1 MSEVPVNGP
10 VNGEMLCQE
19 TDPVSLYLDYVIE
32 YVKITMPRELSKII
46 NEVSRSYYR
55 EGYEEV
61 ANVFDQIKAKY
72 DELSRPVNLP
82 CSSEDIYESLREDFS
97 ESYRRLCEEFI
108 SSLNTIF
115 PAKLAKVNLPEYCQV
130 DDINITGI
138 EEWQRK
144 NKLDPE
150 TADREYMRFMAE
162 TKEGVVEDFAA
173 EESSTFPEDFEV
185 DESEVSLGRGNGKIL
200 HRLLEKFI
208 DRKSNEKGTISF
220 INYKKDLK
228 EAKNILDFLNKIK
241 VPGGEELA
249 AKYIKEITRKNHS
262 EVLSVAR
269 LMVEEKASRI
279 LEDRLDLFATK
290 LDTYIVAPG
299 MAVDGLSGV
308 AKKNSRSETINS
320 EIDNRSS
327 QLMEIGMK
335 AGDLI
340 ILDSETFPW
349 FEEDSTVEVLHIEAG
364 NGSAVAVIDAR
375 TEAAK
380 KVEHKMSGYE
390 TKKKRQAIL
399 PIILNKLNMVARC
412 VAYSK
417 DHSVNLPVG
426 VDNRLKEVYPFTIY
440 AWKPQS
446 ANAKRVYVS
455 KMGVASL
462 PDESDA
468 KISLQKSNITEVILY
483 LGACDKN
490 RQDHLL
496 PIFTG
501 EDSTDAARHGA
512 GV

>member
-1 MSEVPVNGP
+1 MSEMPVNGP
-10 VNGEMLCQE
+10 VNGEILCQE
-19 TDPVSLYLDYVIE
+19 TDPVRQCLDVIGC
-32 YVKITMPRELSKII
+32 VKNTINRELGKIKD
-46 NEVSRSYYR
+46 EELRSCYR
-55 EGYEEV
+55 EGYEKV
-61 ANVFDQIKAKY
+61 ADVFDQIKAKY

-82 CSSEDIYESLREDFS
+82 CSPEDIYESLREDFS

-115 PAKLAKVNLPEYCQV
+115 PAKLAEVNLPEYFQADV
-130 DDINITGI
+130 NIPDIK
-138 EEWQRK
+138 EWQHK

-162 TKEGVVEDFAA
+162 AKEGVIEDFVA
-173 EESSTFPEDFEV
+173 EEDLTLPEDFEI
-185 DESEVSLGRGNGKIL
+185 DESEVSLGCDNGKTL
-200 HRLLEKFI
+200 HRLLKKFI

-220 INYKKDLK
+220 INYDEDLK
-228 EAKNILDFLNKIK
+228 EAKNILDFVNKIK
-241 VPGGEELA
+241 IPSGEELA
-249 AKYIKEITRKNHS
+249 AKYMKEITRKNHS

-308 AKKNSRSETINS
+308 AKKNSRSETIDY
-320 EIDNRSS
+320 EIDDSGS

-335 AGDLI
+335 AGNII

-349 FEEDSTVEVLHIEAG
+349 FEEDSIVEVLHVEAG

-390 TKKKRQAIL
+390 TKKKRQRIL

-412 VAYSK
+412 VADSK

-455 KMGVASL
+455 KMGVADM
-462 PDESDA
+462 PDESGA
-468 KISLQKSNITEVILY
+468 KISLQDSNITEVILY

>member
-1 MSEVPVNGP
+1 MSEVPVNGS

-19 TDPVSLYLDYVIE
+19 TDPVRQCLDVIGC
-32 YVKITMPRELSKII
+32 VKNTIDRELGKIK
-46 NEVSRSYYR
+46 NEELRSYYR
-55 EGYEEV
+55 EGYEKV
-61 ANVFDQIKAKY
+61 ANVFEQIKAKY
-72 DELSRPVNLP
+72 DELPRPVNLP
-82 CSSEDIYESLREDFS
+82 CSPEDIYESLREDFS

-115 PAKLAKVNLPEYCQV
+115 PAKLAKVNLPEYCQADV
-130 DDINITGI
+130 NIPDI
-138 EEWQRK
+138 EEWQHK

-150 TADREYMRFMAE
+150 TADREYMCFMAE
-162 TKEGVVEDFAA
+162 AKEGVIEDFAA
-173 EESSTFPEDFEV
+173 EGSSTLPEDFEI
-185 DESEVSLGRGNGKIL
+185 DESEVSLGSGNGKIL

-220 INYKKDLK
+220 INYDEDLK

-249 AKYIKEITRKNHS
+249 AKYMKEVTRKNHS
-262 EVLSVAR
+262 EILSVAR

-279 LEDRLDLFATK
+279 LEDRLDLFAAK
-290 LDTYIVAPG
+290 LDTYTVAPG

-308 AKKNSRSETINS
+308 AKKNSRSEPTDY
-320 EIDNRSS
+320 EIDDSGS

-349 FEEDSTVEVLHIEAG
+349 FEEDSIVEVLHVEAG

-390 TKKKRQAIL
+390 TKKKRQRIL

-455 KMGVASL
+455 KMSVASL
-462 PDESDA
+462 PDESQA

-501 EDSTDAARHGA
+501 EDSTGAARHGA

>member
-10 VNGEMLCQE
+10 VNGEILCQE
-19 TDPVSLYLDYVIE
+19 TDPVRQCLDAIGC
-32 YVKITMPRELSKII
+32 VKNTINRELSEISD
-46 NEVSRSYYR
+46 EVFRSYYR
-55 EGYEEV
+55 EGYEKV
-61 ANVFDQIKAKY
+61 ADVFDQIKAKY
-72 DELSRPVNLP
+72 DELSRPVNVP

-115 PAKLAKVNLPEYCQV
+115 PAKLAKVNIPEYCQA
-130 DDINITGI
+130 DDINIPGI
-138 EEWQRK
+138 KEWQHK

-150 TADREYMRFMAE
+150 TADCEYMRFMAE
-162 TKEGVVEDFAA
+162 AKAGVIEDFAA
-173 EESSTFPEDFEV
+173 EESPTLPEDFEI
-185 DESEVSLGRGNGKIL
+185 DEPEVSLGRGNGKIL

-220 INYKKDLK
+220 INYDEDLK
-228 EAKNILDFLNKIK
+228 EANSILDFLNKIK

-249 AKYIKEITRKNHS
+249 AKYMKEVTRKNHS
-262 EVLSVAR
+262 EILSVAR

-279 LEDRLDLFATK
+279 LEDRLDLLATK

-299 MAVDGLSGV
+299 VAVDGLSGV
-308 AKKNSRSETINS
+308 TKKNRRSEPTDS

-349 FEEDSTVEVLHIEAG
+349 FEEDSIVEVLHVEVG

-390 TKKKRQAIL
+390 TKKKRQRIL

-412 VAYSK
+412 VADSK

-455 KMGVASL
+455 KISVADM
-462 PDESDA
+462 PDESKA
-468 KISLQKSNITEVILY
+468 KISLQESNITEVILY

-490 RQDHLL
+490 RQDRLL

>member
-1 MSEVPVNGP
+1 MSEVPVNGS
-10 VNGEMLCQE
+10 VNGEILCQE
-19 TDPVSLYLDYVIE
+19 TDPVRQCLDAIGCI
-32 YVKITMPRELSKII
+32 KNTIDRELGKIK
-46 NEVSRSYYR
+46 NEVFRSYYR

-61 ANVFDQIKAKY
+61 ANVFDQIEAKY

-115 PAKLAKVNLPEYCQV
+115 PAKLAKVNIPEYCQV
-130 DDINITGI
+130 DDINIPGI
-138 EEWQRK
+138 KEWQHK

-150 TADREYMRFMAE
+150 TADCEYMCFMAE
-162 TKEGVVEDFAA
+162 AKEGVIEDFAA
-173 EESSTFPEDFEV
+173 EESPTLPEDFEI
-185 DESEVSLGRGNGKIL
+185 DEPEVSFGCGNGKTL

-220 INYKKDLK
+220 INYDEDLK

-241 VPGGEELA
+241 IPSGEELA
-249 AKYIKEITRKNHS
+249 AKYMKEVTRKNHS

-308 AKKNSRSETINS
+308 TKKNRRSEPTDS

-349 FEEDSTVEVLHIEAG
+349 LEEDSIVEVLHVEAG

-390 TKKKRQAIL
+390 TKKKRQRIL
-399 PIILNKLNMVARC
+399 SIILNKLNMVARY
-412 VAYSK
+412 VADSK

-455 KMGVASL
+455 KISVADM
-462 PDESDA
+462 PD
-468 KISLQKSNITEVILY
+468 
-483 LGACDKN
+483 
-490 RQDHLL
+490 
-496 PIFTG
+496 
-501 EDSTDAARHGA
+501 
-512 GV
+512 

>member
-10 VNGEMLCQE
+10 VNGEILCQE
-19 TDPVSLYLDYVIE
+19 TDPVRQCLDVIGC
-32 YVKITMPRELSKII
+32 VKITINRELSKIKD
-46 NEVSRSYYR
+46 EVFRSYYR

-61 ANVFDQIKAKY
+61 ADVFDQIKAKY

-115 PAKLAKVNLPEYCQV
+115 PAKLAEVNIPEYCQV
-130 DDINITGI
+130 DDTNIPGI

-150 TADREYMRFMAE
+150 TADRKYMRFMAE
-162 TKEGVVEDFAA
+162 AKEGVIEDFAA
-173 EESSTFPEDFEV
+173 EESPTLPEDFEI

-220 INYKKDLK
+220 INYDEDLK

-241 VPGGEELA
+241 IPSGEELA
-249 AKYIKEITRKNHS
+249 AKYMKEVTRKNHS
-262 EVLSVAR
+262 EILSVSR

-299 MAVDGLSGV
+299 VAVDGLSGV
-308 AKKNSRSETINS
+308 AKKNSRSETIDS

-349 FEEDSTVEVLHIEAG
+349 FEQDSIVEVLHVEAG

-380 KVEHKMSGYE
+380 KVEYKMSGYE
-390 TKKKRQAIL
+390 TKKKRQRIL

-412 VAYSK
+412 VADSK

-455 KMGVASL
+455 KMSVADM
-462 PDESDA
+462 PDESEA
-468 KISLQKSNITEVILY
+468 KISLQESNITEVILY

-490 RQDHLL
+490 RQDRLL